1 MGLLCQ
7 KRWLE
12 YSCLSIIIST
22 WPAACAGP
30 ASVQHALCIRWMQ
43 DIVGQEW
50 ASCTCNLC
58 LFGLELTTILPAL
71 EGLEIVVSLATFS
84 LGNLWSFSWLP
95 YSLLVLLTTSST
107 LNLVF
112 HMTIYSTWLLCLLPL
127 VMLSLTTS
135 HAGLSSHIVTV
146 ATHVMFA
153 CILMC

>member
-1 MGLLCQ
+1 MQHQQKGSPLKYNHIITNQISTGNSNGTTVPKTMARVLLSV
-7 KRWLE
+7 
-12 YSCLSIIIST
+12 YVIST
-22 WPAACAGP
+22 WPAAYAGP

-127 VMLSLTTS
+127 VMF
-135 HAGLSSHIVTV
+135 H
-146 ATHVMFA
+146 
-153 CILMC
+153 

>member
-95 YSLLVLLTTSST
+95 YSLVCFTYHLQYFEPCVSHDNLQYLVALLTTSSY
-107 LNLVF
+107 V
-112 HMTIYSTWLLCLLPL
+112 
-127 VMLSLTTS
+127 SLTTS
-135 HAGLSSHIVTV
+135 HAGLSSHIVAV
-146 ATHVMFA
+146 ATHIMFA